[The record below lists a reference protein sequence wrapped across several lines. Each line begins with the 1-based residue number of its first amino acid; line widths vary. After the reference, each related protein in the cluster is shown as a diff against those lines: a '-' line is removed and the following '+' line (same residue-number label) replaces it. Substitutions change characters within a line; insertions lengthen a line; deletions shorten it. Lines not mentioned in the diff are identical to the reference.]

1 MHAAVPQAL
10 VHLPSSCH
18 LYLGPLVDAMVLPA
32 ELKQLIDANLGP
44 NCSEGVNV
52 RMDKILVALKE
63 HGFAYDAALTPAVLG
78 CHPQNRSSSMVNPYD
93 CWHKG
98 SKVLEAGI
106 KASLLPPNSV
116 AIEVGNGAKKA
127 AQVEANKA
135 MVASSQ
141 GLLAAWG
148 GGERFLACGCS
159 HMVQWLRAVAAGIHP
174 KGPSLLSSLAAPCI
188 S

>member
-1 MHAAVPQAL
+1 MHAAVQQAL
-10 VHLPSSCH
+10 VHPLCGRTVWLPSSCD

-32 ELKQLIDANLGP
+32 ELKQLIDANLD
-44 NCSEGVNV
+44 
-52 RMDKILVALKE
+52 R
-63 HGFAYDAALTPAVLG
+63 
-78 CHPQNRSSSMVNPYD
+78 
-93 CWHKG
+93 WHKG

-148 GGERFLACGCS
+148 GG
-159 HMVQWLRAVAAGIHP
+159 
-174 KGPSLLSSLAAPCI
+174 
-188 S
+188 